1 MPATMGRFSAVFCPA
16 LSAASIADA
25 AAVAPAAAVI
35 RQCNYHPAPGDYLC
49 RLHRAFAHRVAL
61 HPEYAARPAATG
73 E

>member
-1 MPATMGRFSAVFCPA
+1 MTISIATFSAVFCPA

-35 RQCNYHPAPGDYLC
+35 RQCDYHPAPGDYLC

-61 HPEYAARPAATG
+61 HPDYAARPAAA
-73 E
+73 